1 MCLAGEGSEYKTIW
15 TDVVGEES
23 RFPKVLDFFENHHHH
38 EVLCCRFGFVCGAG

>member
-15 TDVVGEES
+15 TDVGEES
-23 RFPKVLDFFENHHHH
+23 RFPKVFDFFDNHHHH